1 MTMGKVLNV
10 LIPVLVLGYGV
21 YLAVGMV
28 RRRGCGHCGGC
39 PMAGH
44 CQFNGK
50 EDSKDV

>member
-1 MTMGKVLNV
+1 MGKVLNV

-39 PMAGH
+39 PMANQ
-44 CQFNGK
+44 CQSNRK
-50 EDSKDV
+50 EDSKDE